1 MDPSMSP
8 RTITRIFAAGAGLA
22 LVVVGGQA
30 SFSGSVTTSSA
41 VYTVQAGDSLWAIAS
56 IDGLTV
62 DQLAGANNLS
72 PDAGLQPGMVLD
84 IPPQSYTPGDSTDSS
99 DATATT
105 VAAASDTSSSD
116 DTSVS
121 ADDSSSSDDSSSDA
135 ASATPAAA
143 SSTGDF
149 CSTFVSSGGPE
160 GELPPLL
167 AESPDRLALQPLF
180 VQYAYQYGVS
190 PALAEAIAWQES
202 GWQEGVVSDAQAVG
216 VGQLIPST
224 AAFIDQ
230 DLIGEDLDDT
240 QAADNIQMSAAFL
253 GYLNQVE
260 GGNLCDI
267 IAAYY
272 EGPVNLAADGVFA
285 ITEPYVESVEALIP
299 RFE

>member
-8 RTITRIFAAGAGLA
+8 RTINRIFAAGAGLA

-41 VYTVQAGDSLWAIAS
+41 VYTVQPGDSLWAIAS

-62 DQLAGANNLS
+62 DQLAGANDLS
-72 PDAGLQPGMVLD
+72 PDAGLQPGQVLD
-84 IPPQSYTPGDSTDSS
+84 IPPQSYTPGSGDSTGSS
-99 DATATT
+99 DASATT

-121 ADDSSSSDDSSSDA
+121 SDTGSSDA
-135 ASATPAAA
+135 ASSTPAAA
-143 SSTGDF
+143 TDTGDF

-202 GWQEGVVSDAQAVG
+202 GWQEDVVSDAQAVG
-216 VGQLIPST
+216 IGQLIPST

-260 GGNLCDI
+260 DGNLCNV